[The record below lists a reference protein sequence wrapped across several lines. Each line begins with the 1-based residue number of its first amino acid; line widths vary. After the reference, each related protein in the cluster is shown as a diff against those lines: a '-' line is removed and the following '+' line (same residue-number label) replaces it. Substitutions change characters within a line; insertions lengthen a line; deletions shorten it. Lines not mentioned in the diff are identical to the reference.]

1 MSTLAK
7 KVELKEIVDSR
18 GQLLVSEFFSEHG
31 LAVKRIYILKKV
43 PDYAQ
48 RGGHAHKKLKQIF
61 LCLQGSFQITVS
73 DGVKSE
79 TFNMSQHDPGIFL
92 ESGVWRDLNNFSK
105 DAICLVL
112 ASESYDESDYIKNFE
127 EYLSWR
133 EQK

>member
-1 MSTLAK
+1 MSKLAK
-7 KVELKEIVDSR
+7 KVELKEFIDPR
-18 GQLLVSEFFSEHG
+18 GQLLSSEFFSEHG

-48 RGGHAHKKLKQIF
+48 RGGHAHKELKQIF
-61 LCLQGSFQITVS
+61 FCLQGSFQISVS
-73 DGVKSE
+73 DGVKNE
-79 TFNMSQHDPGIFL
+79 TFNMSQDNPGIFL
-92 ESGVWRDLNNFSK
+92 ESGLWRDLSNFSK

-127 EYLSWR
+127 EYQSWK